1 MSCGLYIF
9 RDPWLLIR
17 KRVSFCTRRRRKKNV
32 RDHTIRLMNE
42 DGSTWSQRIDL
53 RQVSPVALPQW
64 NTSAFF
70 SPLDC
75 NSCNKILPFS
85 RFGKK
90 MFKYNVE
97 RTAGYTKHIL
107 FVENK
112 SADYLAKSNVFE
124 GSTFLLGYIIIK
136 NRYGNYI
143 FRYSNKR
150 RSSQWDIEKEMHD
163 EDVERRDKNKT
174 NQRLGRSFFF
184 VPATID
190 FRLEV
195 TKQTDWTNLKRNAR
209 HQSRVTSFLC
219 IFFVLFFI
227 LIFWFDMKKKI
238 GKRIERNY
246 VVVLRHDALATAVF
260 NRFVQTRLCEIRR
273 IVYGI

>member
-1 MSCGLYIF
+1 MWREL
-9 RDPWLLIR
+9 RDIR
-17 KRVSFCTRRRRKKNV
+17 
-32 RDHTIRLMNE
+32 
-42 DGSTWSQRIDL
+42 
-53 RQVSPVALPQW
+53 
-64 NTSAFF
+64 NT
-70 SPLDC
+70 
-75 NSCNKILPFS
+75 
-85 RFGKK
+85 
-90 MFKYNVE
+90 
-97 RTAGYTKHIL
+97 L

-112 SADYLAKSNVFE
+112 STDYLAKLNVF
-124 GSTFLLGYIIIK
+124 GRQHVFIGLYYYK
-136 NRYGNYI
+136 NGYGNHV

-195 TKQTDWTNLKRNAR
+195 TKQIDWTNLKRNVR
-209 HQSRVTSFLC
+209 HQYNVTSFLC
-219 IFFVLFFI
+219 IFFCFVFHFDF
-227 LIFWFDMKKKI
+227 LIWYENI
-238 GKRIERNY
+238 GKRIERNC
-246 VVVLRHDALATAVF
+246 VVVLRHGALATAVF

>member
-1 MSCGLYIF
+1 MKMDRLEVNGLTF
-9 RDPWLLIR
+9 VKSLLLLCLNETR
-17 KRVSFCTRRRRKKNV
+17 PLFSPRLSTATRVTKYFP
-32 RDHTIRLMNE
+32 L
-42 DGSTWSQRIDL
+42 
-53 RQVSPVALPQW
+53 VALEKKCLNIMW
-64 NTSAFF
+64 RELRDIRNT
-70 SPLDC
+70 
-75 NSCNKILPFS
+75 
-85 RFGKK
+85 
-90 MFKYNVE
+90 
-97 RTAGYTKHIL
+97 L

-112 SADYLAKSNVFE
+112 STDYLAKSNVFE

-136 NRYGNYI
+136 NKYGNYI

-227 LIFWFDMKKKI
+227 LIFWFDTKKKI

>member
-1 MSCGLYIF
+1 
-9 RDPWLLIR
+9 
-17 KRVSFCTRRRRKKNV
+17 
-32 RDHTIRLMNE
+32 
-42 DGSTWSQRIDL
+42 
-53 RQVSPVALPQW
+53 
-64 NTSAFF
+64 
-70 SPLDC
+70 
-75 NSCNKILPFS
+75 
-85 RFGKK
+85 

-136 NRYGNYI
+136 NKYGNYI

-195 TKQTDWTNLKRNAR
+195 TKQTD
-209 HQSRVTSFLC
+209 
-219 IFFVLFFI
+219 
-227 LIFWFDMKKKI
+227 
-238 GKRIERNY
+238 
-246 VVVLRHDALATAVF
+246 
-260 NRFVQTRLCEIRR
+260 
-273 IVYGI
+273 